1 MSLTFRILLIL
12 AAVWAFRFVII
23 EIRKSKLQITDSL
36 SWFFITLVFIL
47 LALFPQIAEHAA
59 ELLHIQSPV
68 NLVYLVVIAILIFRI
83 FLLTV
88 RVSQLDNKVKELTQR
103 LAIDETDEVDEKN
116 ERV

>member
-12 AAVWAFRFVII
+12 AAVWGFRFVII

-59 ELLHIQSPV
+59 ELLNIQSPV

-103 LAIDETDEVDEKN
+103 LAIDETDEEDEKN